1 VTALRLQIAR
11 DLKSA
16 EGALCVVLQVWAIVA
31 AQLPG
36 LGMSVKVVSGAAAA
50 LALASLCVKAAATA
64 DSYGL
69 ETALLSV
76 QGSWAV
82 VGANLGQVGVSLKVV
97 NLAGTGLALA
107 VFCLQRA
114 VQVRRAPT
122 PAVPPPLPPALS
134 SVKIEGPVSIATGRE
149 PLSLPQELAELPG
162 VTSVESGAEGGMV
175 HVDVGLG

>member
-1 VTALRLQIAR
+1 MTALRLQIAR

-31 AQLPG
+31 AQLPE
-36 LGMSVKVVSGAAAA
+36 LGVSVKVVSGAAAA
-50 LALASLCVKAAATA
+50 LALASLCLKAALTA

-82 VGANLGQVGVSLKVV
+82 VGANLGVGVPLKVV

-114 VQVRRAPT
+114 LQVRRAPA
-122 PAVPPPLPPALS
+122 PAAPPPLPPPLN
-134 SVKIEGPVSIATGRE
+134 SVKIGGPVSIATGQA
-149 PLSLPQELAELPG
+149 PLPLPQELAALPG